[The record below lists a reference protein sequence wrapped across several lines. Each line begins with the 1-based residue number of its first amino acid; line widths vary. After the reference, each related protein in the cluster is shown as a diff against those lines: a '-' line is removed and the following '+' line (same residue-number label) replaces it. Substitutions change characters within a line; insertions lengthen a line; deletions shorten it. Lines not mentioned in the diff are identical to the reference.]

1 MIPFYE
7 FYSLRFEL
15 SFPWAEFY
23 CFTKDEILYE
33 LVAVVAVAFSKF
45 LFIL

>member
-1 MIPFYE
+1 MIPSYE
-7 FYSLRFEL
+7 FHSLRFEW